1 MADLQIWILEEQN
14 TRLPYLRE
22 KTARLTTSPGV
33 YLMKDAKGG
42 IIYIGKAK
50 NLHNRVSSYFRQG
63 ADHLPKVARMVSHV
77 YDYDFIVT
85 GSEYEALL
93 LECSLIKQHKP
104 HYNIL
109 LKDDKGYHYIKI
121 SNEPY
126 PRITAEKQKLGDG
139 ALYIGPYTGGFVA
152 KSTVEEVNTVFRLP
166 TCRKKFPQMFRKGRP
181 CLNFHI
187 HRCMG
192 LCQGRVSEADYQ
204 SLIAQAV
211 EYIRSGSSASVERM
225 QQEMEQ
231 ASECLDFERA
241 AMLRDRIK
249 AIQKAAESQ
258 KIIDNTFRDADV
270 IAAADNGDDLCISV
284 LMYRGG
290 RLYDKQNFHFSEEA
304 DESALDAFVPQF
316 YHGRSDLPKL
326 VLLETPVAEMD
337 MLAEMLSG
345 QAGRKVKL
353 LVPQRGS
360 GAELM
365 RMAKENAVEYIAV
378 HENRTGRELLAVEA
392 LGKLLGMEKV
402 PKYIESY
409 DISNLASESMVA
421 GMVVFENGRPLKK
434 AYKRFTIKEQ
444 AGQNDYACM
453 QEVIRRR
460 LNHLGDPDDPY
471 FARKPDLILLDGGK
485 GHVNAVAPII
495 QEMAPD
501 IALFGMVKDSKHRT
515 RAIATGGGEISVSG
529 TQSAFHLLT
538 RIQDEVHR
546 YSVAYMHKKHKKR
559 TFASELTQVEG
570 IGDKLAQKLM
580 LHFKTKDALQNA
592 SAEALREAG
601 IPLRAAEGLYAFLHG
616 TEEETNES
624 DHRLRQGHP
633 VEDTGGTGCPT
644 DD

>member
-1 MADLQIWILEEQN
+1 MIQGWILEEQN

-22 KTARLTTSPGV
+22 KTAQLTTSPGV
-33 YLMKDAKGG
+33 YLMKDSRGG

-109 LKDDKGYHYIKI
+109 LKDDKGYHYIKVT
-121 SNEPY
+121 NEPY
-126 PRITAEKQKLGDG
+126 PRIVAAMQKLDDG
-139 ALYIGPYTGGFVA
+139 ALYLGPYTGGFVV

-166 TCRKKFPQMFRKGRP
+166 TCRKNFPQMFRKGRP
-181 CLNFHI
+181 CLNYHI
-187 HRCMG
+187 KRCIG
-192 LCQGRVSEADYQ
+192 LCQGRMSQEAYAA
-204 SLIAQAV
+204 LIAQAV
-211 EYIRSGSSASVERM
+211 AYIRSGSTASIERM
-225 QQEMEQ
+225 QQEMET
-231 ASECLDFERA
+231 AAERLDFERA

-249 AIQKAAESQ
+249 AVQHAAESQ
-258 KIIDNTFRDADV
+258 KIIDNTYRDADV
-270 IAAADNGDDLCISV
+270 IASADNGDDLCISV
-284 LMYRGG
+284 LMYREG
-290 RLYDKQNFHFSEEA
+290 RLYDKENYHFTEEA
-304 DESALDAFVPQF
+304 DEAALDAFLPQF
-316 YHGRSDLPKL
+316 YHGRTDLPRMI
-326 VLLETPVAEMD
+326 LLGAAVSEMD
-337 MLAEMLSG
+337 MLAEMLSA
-345 QAGRKVKL
+345 QAGRRVKII
-353 LVPQRGS
+353 VPQRGA
-360 GAELM
+360 GAELTA
-365 RMAKENAVEYIAV
+365 MAKENAVEYIAV
-378 HENRTGRELLAVEA
+378 HENRTGKELLAVEA
-392 LGKLLGMEKV
+392 LGKLLGMDSV

-434 AYKRFTIKEQ
+434 AYKRFSIKQSET
-444 AGQNDYACM
+444 QNDYACM

-460 LNHLGDPDDPY
+460 LSHLGDPNDPY

-485 GHVNAVAPII
+485 GHVNAVAPIV
-495 QEMAPD
+495 QEMAPE

-529 TQSAFHLLT
+529 TQNAFQLLT

-580 LHFKTKDALQNA
+580 LHFKTKDALQSA
-592 SAEALREAG
+592 SAEELHAAG
-601 IPLRAAEGLYAFLHG
+601 VSQKVAQRLYAHLHG
-616 TEEETNES
+616 TEE
-624 DHRLRQGHP
+624 
-633 VEDTGGTGCPT
+633 
-644 DD
+644 